1 MHMDARCEV
10 DNRVRV
16 LWILAQNPGQ
26 LTPSSALVK
35 ELKITRQGI
44 SKIIGNLKDEGI
56 RISSVPQKGY
66 VLEGP
71 PEDDRFSPSWA
82 EMLLIDS
89 KLGHPIFHY
98 ASIGS
103 TQAPLKEMAAQG
115 RPEGAVV
122 VADEQTSGRGR
133 QSRRWESPPGGLYG
147 SVLLR
152 PKLLP
157 RMVQAVNLACAMA
170 MGDALAELCGIGCE
184 IKWPNDILVR
194 GRKICGMLSEGAVEV
209 DQIHH
214 VISGFGVNLKVTP
227 ILNDPLT
234 EATSVAQ
241 EGGKVPSRHHLLSHF
256 LKRLDFYLGT
266 LRMTPKY
273 FMETYASRCCTIG
286 MRIRGTWG
294 DNIIEGTAEG
304 LDQDGSLLIRLEG
317 GDVAAF
323 SAGDIKHIRPA
334 EGR

>member
-1 MHMDARCEV
+1 MDQRHGV

-16 LWILAQNPGQ
+16 LWVLAQNPGQ
-26 LTPSSALVK
+26 LTPSSALVR

-44 SKIIGNLKDEGI
+44 SKIISTLKDEGI
-56 RISSVPQKGY
+56 RISSVPQRGY
-66 VLEGP
+66 ILEGG
-71 PEDDRFSPSWA
+71 PEGDGFSPSWA
-82 EMLLIDS
+82 EMLLMDS
-89 KLGHPIFHY
+89 PLGHPIFHY

-115 RPEGAVV
+115 RREGAVV

-133 QSRRWESPPGGLYG
+133 QSRRWESPKGGLYG

-170 MGDALAELCGIGCE
+170 MGDALEDLCLIRCE

-194 GRKICGMLSEGAVEV
+194 GRKICGMLSEGVVEV

-214 VISGFGVNLKVTP
+214 VVSGFGVNLKTTP
-227 ILNDPLT
+227 MLEDPLT

-241 EGGKVPSRHHLLSHF
+241 EGGSVPSRHDLLAHF
-256 LKRLDFYLGT
+256 LKRLGFYLDILG
-266 LRMTPKY
+266 MDPKK
-273 FMETYASRCCTIG
+273 FMEMYVSRCCTIG
-286 MRIRGTWG
+286 MRIRGTWKE
-294 DNIIEGTAEG
+294 DVIEGTAEG
-304 LDQDGSLLIRLEG
+304 LDQDGSLLIRLESG
-317 GDVAAF
+317 EVSAF
-323 SAGDIKHIRPA
+323 SAGDVKHIRPA